1 MLTSSSGL
9 PNNRLPSSV
18 YVPPEWQIS
27 YSQISLFG
35 ILMTFLVSRLIKYN
49 MFFVSFTIIPDLF
62 EFFVFLDLII
72 LTNLPRYSLKCIKFP
87 VCIFYF
93 LTPVLS
99 FIRVR
104 ILAMSLLFHLI
115 TPASFFKVPLIDS
128 ERSLA
133 KSTFKSLN
141 LSLRSSSLN
150 CLNVLVL
157 FLDNYL
163 FISPL
168 FSNISFCCFS
178 SFGSCILL
186 SFESDK
192 FLSSGWFF

>member
-1 MLTSSSGL
+1 MA
-9 PNNRLPSSV
+9 
-18 YVPPEWQIS
+18 IS

-35 ILMTFLVSRLIKYN
+35 ILMTLLLSWLIKYN
-49 MFFVSFTIIPDLF
+49 MFFVSFTIVPDLF

-72 LTNLPRYSLKCIKFP
+72 LTNLPRYSLECIKSP

-99 FIRVR
+99 FIKVR

-168 FSNISFCCFS
+168 FSNISFCCFVS
-178 SFGSCILL
+178 LESGTLL

-192 FLSSGWFF
+192 F

>member
-35 ILMTFLVSRLIKYN
+35 ILMTFLFCWFTKYN
-49 MFFVSFTIIPDLF
+49 MFFVSFTMIPDLF

-72 LTNLPRYSLKCIKFP
+72 LTNLPKYSLKYIRFP
-87 VCIFYF
+87 ACIFYF

-99 FIRVR
+99 FIKVR

-141 LSLRSSSLN
+141 LSLRSLSLN

-178 SFGSCILL
+178 SLGSFALL

-192 FLSSGWFF
+192 FFSSCWFF

>member
-9 PNNRLPSSV
+9 PNNRLPSMDM
-18 YVPPEWQIS
+18 YVPPELQIS
-27 YSQISLFG
+27 YLQISLFG
-35 ILMTFLVSRLIKYN
+35 ILMMLVFSLLIRYN
-49 MFFVSFTIIPDLF
+49 MFFVAFTIVPDLF
-62 EFFVFLDLII
+62 EFFAFLDLII
-72 LTNLPRYSLKCIKFP
+72 LTNLPRYSLECIKSLS
-87 VCIFYF
+87 CIFYF
-93 LTPVLS
+93 LTPVRS
-99 FIRVR
+99 FIKVR
-104 ILAMSLLFHLI
+104 ILAISLLFHLI

-168 FSNISFCCFS
+168 FSNISFCWFVS
-178 SFGSCILL
+178 LGSGTIP
-186 SFESDK
+186 SFESNK
-192 FLSSGWFF
+192 F

>member
-1 MLTSSSGL
+1 
-9 PNNRLPSSV
+9 
-18 YVPPEWQIS
+18 
-27 YSQISLFG
+27 
-35 ILMTFLVSRLIKYN
+35 

-62 EFFVFLDLII
+62 EFLVLLDLII
-72 LTNLPRYSLKCIKFP
+72 LTNLPRHSLKCVKFP
-87 VCIFYF
+87 VCIFYL

-99 FIRVR
+99 FIKVR

-168 FSNISFCCFS
+168 FSNISFSCFS
-178 SFGSCILL
+178 SVGSCILL